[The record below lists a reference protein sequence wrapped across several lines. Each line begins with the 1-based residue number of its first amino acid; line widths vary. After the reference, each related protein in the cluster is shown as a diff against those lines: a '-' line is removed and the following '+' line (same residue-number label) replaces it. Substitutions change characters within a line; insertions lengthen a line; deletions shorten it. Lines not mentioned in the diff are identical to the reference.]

1 MQQPQWSKATHWPL
15 RLDFLAWKMLKEP
28 FHMGKSKAKGRNP
41 TLMSH
46 KLFQR
51 DKSTLWGPVLG
62 FSGENKIEVYHEL
75 HRVSLPAQKR
85 RMARGKTSPIREM
98 VWQPTPCL
106 GQSIWRRPFAGT
118 PGQSLGY
125 LSFQTVL
132 TGVKV
137 NLPQGWKRLIS
148 KAVTF

>member
-1 MQQPQWSKATHWPL
+1 MQQLQWSKATHWPL
-15 RLDFLAWKMLKEP
+15 RLDFLTWKMLKEP
-28 FHMGKSKAKGRNP
+28 FHMGKSKAKGRSA

-46 KLFQR
+46 GLFQR
-51 DKSTLWGPVLG
+51 DKSTPWGPVLA

-75 HRVSLPAQKR
+75 HRVSLLAQKKR
-85 RMARGKTSPIREM
+85 LARGKTSPVREV

-106 GQSIWRRPFAGT
+106 SQSAAVWRRPFAGT
-118 PGQSLGY
+118 PGQPPGC

-137 NLPQGWKRLIS
+137 NPWKRLIS